1 MRLDK
6 YLKVSRIIKRRT
18 IAKDVS
24 DLGLVKIGGK
34 EAKPSTEVKIGDILE
49 LTLGERILKVRVL
62 DVKNVVGKKN
72 AAEMFEILSDQVIDP
87 TSLS

>member
-1 MRLDK
+1 MRIDK

-18 IAKDVS
+18 IAKDVL
-24 DLGLVKIGGK
+24 DLGLVKIGGR
-34 EAKPSTEVKIGDILE
+34 EAKPSTEVKVGDILE
-49 LTLGERILKVRVL
+49 LKLGERMLTVRVL
-62 DVKNVVGKKN
+62 DVRNVTGKKN